1 MRAPFPPLHQSF
13 FERREVNVS
22 RMIRSVLVILLV
34 SCGWGCAT
42 AGGPGLTNYAPISP
56 EASPA
61 EVIELAAT
69 ITPSE
74 RQLAWQ
80 ELEMTAFLHF
90 GVNTFTDREWG
101 DGREDPAV
109 FNPTEL
115 DTRQWMRVLRDA
127 GMKLV
132 ILTAKHHDG
141 FALWP
146 TETTEHSVRN
156 SPWRNGQGDVVRE
169 AAEAAREY
177 GLRFGVYLSP
187 WDRNAESYG
196 DSPRYNQFFLDQL
209 RELLTWYGP
218 IDEVW
223 FDGAKGDDVDQ
234 EYDWAAY
241 YSLAR
246 ELQPEAVIAVR
257 GPDVRWVG
265 TETGYGRE
273 TEWSVVGTELPD
285 PELAAAGIL
294 MPPLEP
300 QDADLG
306 SRAKLAEAEALFWYP
321 SEVDVS
327 IRPGWFYHASQ
338 DHQVKSL
345 AKLVDIYYSSIGRNS
360 VLLLNVPPDPRGL
373 IHEVDADHLMQ
384 LRRFVDATF
393 AENLAVGAR
402 VEASSAARKHPAE
415 HVLDDDAQRY
425 WLAAEGDTSAVL
437 TFQFEQP
444 ITFNTL
450 RLQEQIRVGQ
460 RIERFVLEGWNGAD
474 WEPITEGTTVGY
486 KRLLRFPAVETDRV
500 RLRIDSSRLNPTLS
514 AFGLHLA
521 PEVLD
526 DPVIAR
532 GRDGVVRIVTESPDP
547 VIVYT
552 LDGSEPTP
560 ASPRYTE
567 PFPLPQGGVVRARA
581 FINEMSE
588 GSAIVER
595 QFDIAKTTWRVVSA
609 SNEPRG
615 LEAARAIDERAATM
629 WHTTW
634 QNNERPHPHEIVI
647 DFGETLTL
655 QGFTYLPRQDGNVSG
670 TVDRYSLFISDDG
683 ENWGE
688 PAAQGAFENV
698 MNNPIEQA
706 VRFAT
711 PVQGRYMRFVAHSSV
726 IEGETWTS
734 VAELGVITR

>member
-1 MRAPFPPLHQSF
+1 M
-13 FERREVNVS
+13 S
-22 RMIRSVLVILLV
+22 RTIRLALVVLLA
-34 SCGWGCAT
+34 GWGSGCASVGAPRPSNFAPVP
-42 AGGPGLTNYAPISP
+42 AGSSL
-56 EASPA
+56 E
-61 EVIELAAT
+61 EVIELAANV
-69 ITPSE
+69 TPSE
-74 RQLAWQ
+74 RQRAWQ

-109 FNPTEL
+109 FNPSEL

-146 TETTEHSVRN
+146 TETTEHSVKN
-156 SPWRNGQGDVVRE
+156 SPWRDGEGDVVRE
-169 AAEAAREY
+169 AAEAAREF

-223 FDGAKGDDVDQ
+223 FDGAKGDDVNQ

-241 YSLAR
+241 YSLVR

-285 PELAAAGIL
+285 PELARAGIL

-306 SRAKLAEAEALFWYP
+306 SREKLAEAEALFWYP

-373 IHEVDADHLMQ
+373 IHEIDADHLLQ
-384 LRRFVDATF
+384 LRRFVGATF
-393 AENLAVGAR
+393 SQNLAAGAQ
-402 VEASSAARKHPAE
+402 VEASSSSRGHPAE
-415 HVLDDDAQRY
+415 RLLDGNPRSY
-425 WLAAEGDTSAVL
+425 WAAAEGDTTAVL
-437 TFQFEQP
+437 TFDLPEP
-444 ITFNTL
+444 VSFNTL
-450 RLQEQIRVGQ
+450 LLQEEIGVGQ
-460 RIERFVLEGWNGAD
+460 RVESFLLEGWDGSGWA
-474 WEPITEGTTVGY
+474 PITEGTTIGY
-486 KRLLRFPAVETDRV
+486 KRLLRFPVVETDQV
-500 RLRIDSSRLNPTLS
+500 RLQIESSRLNPTLS
-514 AFGLHLA
+514 AFGLHRA

-526 DPVIAR
+526 DPVISR
-532 GRDGVVRIVTESPDP
+532 SRDGVVRIVTESPDP

-552 LDGSEPTP
+552 LDGSEPTA
-560 ASPRYTE
+560 ASMRYSE
-567 PFPLPQGGVVRARA
+567 PFPLPDGGVVRARA

-588 GSAIVER
+588 GSATAQRE
-595 QFDIAKTTWRVVSA
+595 FDIAKTNWRVVSA
-609 SNEPRG
+609 SDEPRG
-615 LEAARAIDERAATM
+615 LEAARAIDERPGTM

-634 QNNERPHPHEIVI
+634 QNNQRAHPHEIVI
-647 DFGETLTL
+647 DFGESLTL
-655 QGFTYLPRQDGNVSG
+655 QGFTYLPRQDGNPSG
-670 TVDRYSLFISDDG
+670 TVYQYSLYLSEDG

-688 PAAQGAFENV
+688 PAAEGAFENV

-706 VRFAT
+706 VRFAQ
-711 PVQGRYMRFVAHSSV
+711 PVEGRYMRFVAHSSV
-726 IEGETWTS
+726 VEGETWTS